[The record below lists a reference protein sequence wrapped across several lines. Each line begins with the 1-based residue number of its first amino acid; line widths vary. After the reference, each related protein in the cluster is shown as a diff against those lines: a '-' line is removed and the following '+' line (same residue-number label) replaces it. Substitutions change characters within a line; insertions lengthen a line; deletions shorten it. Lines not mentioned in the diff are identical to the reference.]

1 MHLKFELYDNK
12 DLENNSVLISEIH
25 ESMDNITAYTL
36 ESQLP
41 CKQCKKIM
49 ECLGHFGRI
58 PLYHRIIHP
67 LFASTL
73 CKEITHICLVCN
85 KYNKSNNTKSVCC
98 KKRIIPASF

>member
-73 CKEITHICLVCN
+73 CKEITHICPVCN
-85 KYNKSNNTKSVCC
+85 KYKKLNNTKSVCC
-98 KKRIIPASF
+98 KKRIIPALF